1 MNANTWK
8 RIGWIVVMAV
18 GASVV
23 TSDDVGWGEYIGYG
37 LLGLGFLVAAEKMWI
52 VACGVS
58 CASGRMPADF
68 QFASRHVCGR
78 SLMYQ

>member
-18 GASVV
+18 GTSVV

-37 LLGLGFLVAAEKMWI
+37 LLGLGLLVAAEKMWPEDDD
-52 VACGVS
+52 A
-58 CASGRMPADF
+58 
-68 QFASRHVCGR
+68 
-78 SLMYQ
+78 